1 MRFDIL
7 GPVEV
12 VGDNGAVEL
21 PTGRARALLLLL
33 LLRRNEPISLD
44 ALVEDLWDG
53 SPPPSAGKI
62 VQGYIGQLR
71 RSLGNGRIET
81 RGHSYLI
88 QVQAGELDVD
98 RVEALRVGS
107 LSLPPAQRSETL
119 RTALG
124 HFRGRPL
131 DEAGDESF
139 ATGERHRLEE
149 LRIAILADRVDTDLA
164 LGRHP
169 DLVPE
174 LERVVADHP
183 LDERLRGQLM
193 LALYRSGRQA
203 DALVEYAEIRHA
215 LTDELGLEPCAELR
229 LLQRRV
235 LEHDPVLEPP
245 PRTEAPPGRAR
256 HGARSRSRLVA
267 AGGLAI
273 AIAIAAAAVVVLV
286 AIARSGEPQIVVPAD
301 SLVVIDAAHNRIVA
315 AVPVGGRPSF
325 VAVGAGAVWVANID
339 DRTVSRVDPVT
350 LRETATIGLGFEP
363 TDLAADARHVWV
375 VGGYDHVLW
384 RLDADGVAGL
394 KVRFEERFP
403 PRREGYERGAAGIAL
418 SRGSVWL
425 THGDELSHLDPA
437 TGEMRWSVR
446 AGGRWQGAVVSD
458 GRTVWVGFN
467 DTARGRAA
475 ESRPGR
481 GDTGRFGPDPR
492 VDIVSVD
499 ARDVVDG
506 IALSSTPSEMILASG
521 GVWIALPIPGLV
533 SQLVD
538 DRILRTVPAGNEPVG
553 LAFADDA
560 LWVTNQRDGLVRRMN
575 IWSGQIDV
583 VLDVGRPVEGADA
596 AGDRVYVAAR

>member
-21 PTGRARALLLLL
+21 PPGRARALLLLL
-33 LLRRNEPISLD
+33 LLRPNEPISLD
-44 ALVEDLWDG
+44 ALVEDLWEG
-53 SPPPSAGKI
+53 AAPPSAGKI
-62 VQGYIGQLR
+62 VQGYVGQLR
-71 RSLGNGRIET
+71 RALGNGRIET
-81 RGHSYLI
+81 RGHAYLI
-88 QVQAGELDVD
+88 HVHTGELDVD
-98 RVEALRVGS
+98 RVEALRIASRG
-107 LSLPPAQRSETL
+107 LPPGERSETL

-131 DEAGDESF
+131 EEAGDESF
-139 ATGERHRLEE
+139 ATAERHRLEE

-164 LGRHP
+164 LGRHA

-174 LERVVADHP
+174 LERVVAAHP

-193 LALYRSGRQA
+193 VALYRSGRQA
-203 DALVEYAEIRHA
+203 DALAEYAEIRHA
-215 LTDELGLEPCAELR
+215 LTDELGLEPCDELR
-229 LLQRRV
+229 SLQRSV
-235 LEHDPVLEPP
+235 LEHDPVLEAP
-245 PRTEAPPGRAR
+245 PRTERPPDRTRQGG
-256 HGARSRSRLVA
+256 HSRSRLVA
-267 AGGLAI
+267 AGAGLAI
-273 AIAIAAAAVVVLV
+273 VIAAAAIVVLV

-301 SLVVIDAAHNRIVA
+301 SLVVIDAAHNRIVD
-315 AVPVGGRPSF
+315 AVAVGGRPSF
-325 VAVGAGAVWVANID
+325 VAAGAAAVWVANID
-339 DRTVSRVDPVT
+339 DRTLSRVDPVT
-350 LRETATIGLGFEP
+350 LRVTATIGLGFEP
-363 TDLAADARHVWV
+363 TDMAADSRHVWV
-375 VGGYDHVLW
+375 VGGYDHALW
-384 RLDADGVAGL
+384 RLDADGVARL

-418 SRGSVWL
+418 SPGSVWL

-437 TGEMRWSVR
+437 TGEVRWSIR

-458 GRTVWVGFN
+458 GEHVWVGFN

-475 ESRPGR
+475 ASRPGR

-499 ARDVVDG
+499 ARAVVDG
-506 IALSSTPSEMILASG
+506 IELGSTPSEMILASG

-575 IWSGQIDV
+575 IWSGQIDA
-583 VLDVGRPVEGADA
+583 VLDIGRPVEGADA

>member
-1 MRFDIL
+1 MRYDIL

-12 VGDNGAVEL
+12 VGDNGDVEL
-21 PTGRARALLLLL
+21 PPGRARALLLLL
-33 LLRRNEPISLD
+33 LLRPNEPISVD

-71 RSLGNGRIET
+71 RALGNGRIET

-88 QVQAGELDVD
+88 RMQTGELDVD
-98 RVEALRVGS
+98 RVEALRS
-107 LSLPPAQRSETL
+107 ASRSLPPAERSETL
-119 RTALG
+119 RMALS

-139 ATGERHRLEE
+139 ATAERHRLEE

-193 LALYRSGRQA
+193 VALYRSGRQA
-203 DALVEYAEIRHA
+203 DALAEYAEIRHT
-215 LTDELGLEPCAELR
+215 LTDELGLEPCDELR
-229 LLQRRV
+229 SLQRLV
-235 LEHDPVLEPP
+235 LEHDPSL
-245 PRTEAPPGRAR
+245 EAPPRSERPQDGTGRV
-256 HGARSRSRLVA
+256 RSRSRLLAV
-267 AGGLAI
+267 GGAL
-273 AIAIAAAAVVVLV
+273 AIAAAAVVALV
-286 AIARSGEPQIVVPAD
+286 AIARSGEPQVVVPAD
-301 SLVVIDAAHNRIVA
+301 SLVVIDAVHNRIVD
-315 AVPVGGRPSF
+315 AVPVGGRPTF
-325 VAVGAGAVWVANID
+325 VAAGAGAVWVANVN
-339 DRTVSRVDPVT
+339 DRTISRVDPRSHRVT
-350 LRETATIGLGFEP
+350 AIVGLGFEP
-363 TDLAADARHVWV
+363 TDLAADDRHVWV

-384 RLDADGVAGL
+384 RLDADGVARL

-403 PRREGYERGAAGIAL
+403 PRREGYERGVAGVAL

-425 THGDELSHLDPA
+425 THGDEVSRLDA
-437 TGEMRWSVR
+437 ETGENRWSVR
-446 AGGRWQGAVVSD
+446 AGGRWQGAIATD
-458 GRTVWVGFN
+458 GETVWVGFN

-475 ESRPGR
+475 ASRPGR
-481 GDTGRFGPDPR
+481 GDTGRFGPEPR
-492 VDIVSVD
+492 VDIVSAD
-499 ARDVVDG
+499 DGAVVDG
-506 IALSSTPSEMILASG
+506 IELSSTPSEVITASG
-521 GVWIALPIPGLV
+521 SVWIALPIPGFV

-538 DRILRTVPAGNEPVG
+538 GRLLRTVPAGNEPGG

-560 LWVTNQRDGLVRRMN
+560 LWVTNRLDGLVRRMN